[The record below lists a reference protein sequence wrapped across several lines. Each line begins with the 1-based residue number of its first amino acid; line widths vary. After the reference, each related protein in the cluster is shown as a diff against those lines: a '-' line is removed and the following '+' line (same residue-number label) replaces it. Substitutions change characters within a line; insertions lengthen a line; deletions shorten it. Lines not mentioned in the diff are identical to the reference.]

1 MTAPRQSRLPRG
13 FLIAIEGIDGAG
25 KTTQAAMLAE
35 KLKALS
41 LDVVSSKEPTSG
53 PWGTIIRAS
62 AHSGRLTPEEEL
74 EAFVEDRKQHVEE
87 VIAPALARGAVVIL
101 DRYYFSTATYQG
113 ARGIDAGAILAA
125 NEQFAPRPNLLVII
139 DLDPADALKR
149 IGVRDGRG
157 NEFETL
163 EGLRAVRH
171 GFDALG
177 EPYTIARVDGSDAV
191 EAVHAQL
198 WEAVRARLEEEI
210 LRAAREVVSD
220 ASIPVEEKA
229 AQLRQR
235 LIA

>member
-125 NEQFAPRPNLLVII
+125 NEQFAPRPNLLVIV
-139 DLDPADALKR
+139 DLDLMR
-149 IGVRDGRG
+149 
-157 NEFETL
+157 
-163 EGLRAVRH
+163 
-171 GFDALG
+171 
-177 EPYTIARVDGSDAV
+177 
-191 EAVHAQL
+191 
-198 WEAVRARLEEEI
+198 EEI
-210 LRAAREVVSD
+210 GR
-220 ASIPVEEKA
+220 
-229 AQLRQR
+229 QLPQGT
-235 LIA
+235 

>member
-125 NEQFAPRPNLLVII
+125 NEQFAPRPNLLVIV
-139 DLDPADALKR
+139 DLDPTAALAR

-163 EGLRAVRH
+163 EGLRAVRA

-177 EPYTIARVDGSDAV
+177 APYDIARIDGAASVEQVHGAV
-191 EAVHAQL
+191 
-198 WEAVRARLEEEI
+198 WEAVRSRIEREV
-210 LRAAREVVSD
+210 LRAALDVVSD
-220 ASIPVEEKA
+220 ESIATEDKA
-229 AQLRQR
+229 EALRQR